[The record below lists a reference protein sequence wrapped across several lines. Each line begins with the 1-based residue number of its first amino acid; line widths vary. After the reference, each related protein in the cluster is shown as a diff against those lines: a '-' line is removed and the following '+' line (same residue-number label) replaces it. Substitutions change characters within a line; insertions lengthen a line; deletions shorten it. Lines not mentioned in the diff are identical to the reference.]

1 MKSAQLAE
9 ADEKAAVDKQALI
22 DTTNT
27 LKADRDFLAMLKS
40 HCANTDA
47 QMEERQKTR
56 ALEIEAVA
64 KATAILTSDEAH
76 ESFTKTFN
84 PAAFLQRSATTDST
98 ARREQAAKALS
109 AAAKKLGNPKLA
121 LLATK
126 VKLAAFT
133 KVTDAIQKNIDDI
146 AVAKEDEIKLKDYCI
161 EEFDNNAHETAM
173 NDKDK
178 AFQVSKVA
186 DLTSTIETLEAD
198 IEALQG
204 EVASMKMEM
213 KKAAEDREAEN
224 AEFQATVN
232 NQRATQQLLTSALNV
247 LKGFYGFV
255 QTGKQGAKQP
265 AGPAPPPGF
274 KTYENNSA
282 SGGVMGMIS
291 GIIADAKALEDEATR
306 GEESAQSAYEDFVA
320 DTNAAIDAAN
330 TEITNKREAKGKA
343 EGDRAETQVALDNT
357 MATLQ
362 NLANENADAHAQ
374 CDFTLANFDVRQAQK
389 DQEMEALKGTIQIL
403 HGASAGR

>member
-1 MKSAQLAE
+1 MKTAQLAE
-9 ADEKAAVDKQALI
+9 ADEKCAVDKQALV

-47 QMEERQKTR
+47 QMEERQSTR
-56 ALEIEAVA
+56 TKEIQAVS
-64 KATAILTSDEAH
+64 KATAILSSDEAH
-76 ESFTKTFN
+76 ELFTKTFN
-84 PAAFLQRSATTDST
+84 PAAFVQKESSSRQV
-98 ARREQAAKALS
+98 EVVKALQ
-109 AAAKKLGNPKLA
+109 AAAKKLHSPKIA

-126 VKLAAFT
+126 AKLAGFS

-146 AVAKEDEIKLKDYCI
+146 AQAKEDEIKLKDYCI
-161 EEFDNNAHETAM
+161 EEFENNAHETAL

-178 AFQVSKVA
+178 AFEVSKVA
-186 DLTSTIETLEAD
+186 DLTSTIEQLESD
-198 IEALQG
+198 IDALTG
-204 EVASMKMEM
+204 EVATMKMEM
-213 KKAAEDREAEN
+213 KQAGEDRELEN
-224 AEFQATVN
+224 REFQETVN
-232 NQRATQQLLTSALNV
+232 DQRATQQILGSALEV
-247 LKGFYGFV
+247 LKGFYGAALV
-255 QTGKQGAKQP
+255 QKGKKQS

-291 GIIADAKALEDEATR
+291 GIISEAKALEQEATR
-306 GEESAQSAYEDFVA
+306 GEESAQKAYEDYLA

-330 TEITNKREAKGKA
+330 TEITNKNEAKAKA

-362 NLANENADAHAQ
+362 NLSNENADAHAQ
-374 CDFTLANFDVRQAQK
+374 CDFTLANFDVRQSQK

-403 HGASAGR
+403 HGASGGR